1 MLRSHFFEL
10 GFLKHEIFGNFF
22 QIRIRRSQKFDFSLK
37 IWYLI
42 LAKSYW
48 QIGDGI
54 KNIAD

>member
-1 MLRSHFFEL
+1 NNTLTRKAVGSKWVPN
-10 GFLKHEIFGNFF
+10 GF
-22 QIRIRRSQKFDFSLK
+22 QKFDFSLK
-37 IWYLI
+37 IWYTI